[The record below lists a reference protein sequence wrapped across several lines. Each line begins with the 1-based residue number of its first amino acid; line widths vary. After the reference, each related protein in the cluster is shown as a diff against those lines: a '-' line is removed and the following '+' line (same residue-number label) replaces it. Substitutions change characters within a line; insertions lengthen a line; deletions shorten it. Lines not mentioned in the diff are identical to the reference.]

1 MNREQY
7 LARRGELL
15 NRLRDINN
23 AEAFDQDA
31 FNECKGQIEA
41 LDAEWQARAQAAA
54 DIEALNGVQPRMEG
68 VIDLSRNAGEHIEAE
83 PADIYDS
90 AEYHRAFMNYVTRG
104 TAIPERFRNS
114 DPTHETTVTTYTGA
128 VIPTTLMH
136 ELIREMKDRGNIWNK
151 VRKLNVQG
159 GVEYPTIDLV
169 PEAHWIGETET
180 SYDQQ
185 VKAQNTVQFSYFG
198 LECKIAQS
206 LLSSVVSLKE
216 FEDLFP
222 VLAAEAMIAALEKG
236 VFNGSGSGQM
246 KGILNETRIPVGNTI
261 TLTPTEFASWS
272 SWKKKVFAK
281 MKKAYRKGEFYMAQ
295 GTFDGYI
302 DGMVDQNGQPIGR
315 VNYGIDGEEVYRFG
329 GKTVETVEDDVIKPY
344 DTASTNDVVAVFGLL
359 SNYAVNT
366 NLQMKV
372 VKWSDHDN
380 NKEKTKAIMIADGKV
395 LDPNGFLIIK
405 KGAAEPA
412 ES

>member
-1 MNREQY
+1 MNFEQY
-7 LARRGELL
+7 QNRRRELL
-15 NRLRDINN
+15 NRLREINE
-23 AEAFDQDA
+23 AEAFDQAA
-31 FNECKGQIEA
+31 FDEVKGQITA
-41 LDAEWQARAQAAA
+41 LDAEWEARCQANA

-104 TAIPERFRNS
+104 VPIPERFRNS
-114 DPTHETTVTTYTGA
+114 DPTHETTTTTYTGA

-159 GVEYPTIDLV
+159 GVEFPIIDLV
-169 PEAHWIGETET
+169 PEAHWIGETT
-180 SYDQQ
+180 PSYDQQ

-206 LLSSVVSLKE
+206 LLSSAVSLKE

-236 VFNGSGSGQM
+236 VFNGTGSGQM
-246 KGILNETRIPVGNTI
+246 KGILNETNIPAGNTI
-261 TLTPTEFASWS
+261 TLTPAEFASWS

-281 MKKAYRKGEFYMAQ
+281 MKKAYRKGDFFMAQ

-302 DGMVDQNGQPIGR
+302 DGMVDNNGQPIGR
-315 VNYGIDGEEVYRFG
+315 VNYGIDGGETYRFG
-329 GKTVETVEDDVIKPY
+329 GKNVETVEDDVIKPY
-344 DTASTNDVVAVFGLL
+344 DTADTNDVVAVFGLL

-395 LDPNGFLIIK
+395 LDPYGFLIIK
-405 KGAAEPA
+405 KGAAPA
-412 ES
+412 DES

>member
-54 DIEALNGVQPRMEG
+54 DIEALNGVQPA
-68 VIDLSRNAGEHIEAE
+68 VNPVVDLERNAGEARQTAD
-83 PADIYDS
+83 PADVYS
-90 AEYHRAFMNYVTRG
+90 GMEYRTAFMNYVTRG
-104 TAIPERFRNS
+104 ESIPDRFRNA
-114 DPTHETTVTTYTGA
+114 DTTTGNAGA

-136 ELIREMKDRGNIWNK
+136 ELIREMKSRGNIWNK

-159 GVEYPTIDLV
+159 GVEYPIIDLV
-169 PEAHWIGETET
+169 PVASWITEATPSADQAIG
-180 SYDQQ
+180 
-185 VKAQNTVQFSYFG
+185 AQNTVTFSYYG
-198 LECKIAQS
+198 LECRISQS

-236 VFNGSGSGQM
+236 VFNGSGTGQM
-246 KGILNETRIPVGNTI
+246 KGILNETRIPAGNTI
-261 TLTPTEFASWS
+261 TIAAADIGNWTI
-272 SWKKKVFAK
+272 WKKQVFGK
-281 MKKAYRKGEFYMAQ
+281 MKKAYRNGDFFMAQ

-302 DGMVDQNGQPIGR
+302 DGMVDTTGQPIGR
-315 VNYGIDGEEVYRFG
+315 VNYGIDGGESYRFG
-329 GKTVETVEDDVIKPY
+329 GKNVETVEDDVITAY
-344 DTASTNDVVAVFGLL
+344 DDASTGDVIAVFGDLK
-359 SNYAVNT
+359 NYAVNT
-366 NLQMKV
+366 NMQMRV
-372 VKWSDHDN
+372 VKWSDHDT

-405 KGAAEPA
+405 KGA
-412 ES
+412 

>member
-1 MNREQY
+1 MNFEQY
-7 LARRGELL
+7 QNRRRELL
-15 NRLRDINN
+15 NRLREINE
-23 AEAFDQDA
+23 AEAFDQAA
-31 FNECKGQIEA
+31 FDEVKGQISA
-41 LDAEWQARAQAAA
+41 LDAEWEARCQANA

-104 TAIPERFRNS
+104 TAIPERFSNS

-159 GVEYPTIDLV
+159 GVEYPIVDLV
-169 PEAHWIGETET
+169 PEAHWIGETTT

-198 LECKIAQS
+198 LECKISQS

-395 LDPNGFLIIK
+395 LDPYGFLIIK

>member
-1 MNREQY
+1 MNFEQY
-7 LARRGELL
+7 QARRNELL
-15 NRLRDINN
+15 NRLREINN
-23 AEAFDQDA
+23 AEAFDQAA
-31 FNECKGQIEA
+31 FDECKGQITA
-41 LDAEWQARAQAAA
+41 LDAEWQARAQANA
-54 DIEALNGVQPRMEG
+54 DIEALNGVQPRLEG
-68 VIDLSRNAGEHIEAE
+68 VIDLSRNAGEEVPAEA
-83 PADIYDS
+83 PDIYDS
-90 AEYHRAFMNYVTRG
+90 VDYRRAFMNYVTRG
-104 TAIPERFRNS
+104 EAIPDRFRNG
-114 DPTHETTVTTYTGA
+114 DATTVTTYTGA

-136 ELIREMKDRGNIWNK
+136 EMIRELKSRGNIWNK

-159 GVEYPTIDLV
+159 GVQFPIIDLV
-169 PEAHWIGETET
+169 PEASWITET
-180 SYDQQ
+180 SDSDEQQ
-185 VKAQNTVQFSYFG
+185 VKAQNSVTFSYFG

-222 VLAAEAMIAALEKG
+222 VLATEAMIAKLEVG
-236 VFNGSGSGQM
+236 VFTGTGSGQM

-281 MKKAYRKGEFYMAQ
+281 MKKAYRKGDFFMAQ

-302 DGMVDQNGQPIGR
+302 DGMVDTTGQPIGR
-315 VNYGIDGEEVYRFG
+315 VSYGIDGGEVYRFG

-344 DTASTNDVVAVFGLL
+344 DTASEGDVVAVFGDL
-359 SNYAVNT
+359 NCYAVNT

-372 VKWSDHDN
+372 IRWSDHDT
-380 NKEKTKAIMIADGKV
+380 NKEKIKAIMIVDGKV
-395 LDPNGFLIIK
+395 LDPYGFLIIK
-405 KGAAEPA
+405 KGAATPV